1 LRSILCSI
9 CSHAPNG
16 VNKQSRAAMILL
28 GLGANL
34 PSVVGPPVA
43 TLAAALD
50 ALGAEGVRLV
60 RHSPWYRS
68 RPVPPSAQPW
78 YVNGVALVETTHP
91 PDHLLAL
98 LHRIEARFGRVRREA
113 NAARSLDLDLLDY
126 EGRVSIAG
134 DTPVLPHPRLHER
147 AFVLLPL
154 RDVAPDWRHPCFGR
168 SVADLVAALGET
180 PGIERI

>member
-1 LRSILCSI
+1 
-9 CSHAPNG
+9 
-16 VNKQSRAAMILL
+16 MILL

-34 PSVVGPPVA
+34 PSNLGPPMA

-60 RHSPWYRS
+60 RRSPWYRS
-68 RPVPPSAQPW
+68 PPLSPSAQPW
-78 YVNGVALVETTHP
+78 YVNGVALVRTTLA
-91 PDHLLAL
+91 PDDLLAL
-98 LHRIEARFGRVRREA
+98 LHRIEARFGRVRGEA

-126 EGRVSIAG
+126 EGRLSIASEG
-134 DTPVLPHPRLHER
+134 PVLPHPRLHER

-154 RDVAPDWRHPCFGR
+154 RDVAPDWAHPRLGR
-168 SVADLVAALGET
+168 TITDLVAALGET

>member
-1 LRSILCSI
+1 
-9 CSHAPNG
+9 
-16 VNKQSRAAMILL
+16 MILL

-34 PSVVGPPVA
+34 PSDLGPPVA

-60 RHSPWYRS
+60 RRSAWYRS
-68 RPVPPSAQPW
+68 PPVPPSAQPW
-78 YVNGVALVETTHP
+78 YVNGVVQVQTTLAP
-91 PDHLLAL
+91 GDLLAL
-98 LHRIEARFGRVRREA
+98 LHRIEARFGRVRGEV

-126 EGRVSIAG
+126 EGRVSDAG
-134 DTPVLPHPRLHER
+134 DTPILPHPRLHER

-154 RDVAPDWRHPCFGR
+154 RDVAPDWGHPRLGR
-168 SVADLVAALGET
+168 TIADLVAALGEM